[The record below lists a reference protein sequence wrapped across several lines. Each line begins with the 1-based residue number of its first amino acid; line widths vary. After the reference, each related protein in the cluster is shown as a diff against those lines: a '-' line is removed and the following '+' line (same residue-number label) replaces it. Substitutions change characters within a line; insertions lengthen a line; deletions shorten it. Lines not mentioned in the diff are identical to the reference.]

1 MPEILHDEIKPTHY
15 LVTIAASNMVFEFEG
30 PRMAF
35 RYGEEHEGHVQVLP
49 YGVALWGAGRERTV
63 YPWHTVLQIEESFR

>member
-15 LVTIAASNMVFEFEG
+15 LVTVANGRVPFEFEG

-35 RYGEEHEGHVQVLP
+35 RYGEEHEGHIQVLS

-63 YPWHTVLQIEESFR
+63 YPWHEIIRIEEKFR